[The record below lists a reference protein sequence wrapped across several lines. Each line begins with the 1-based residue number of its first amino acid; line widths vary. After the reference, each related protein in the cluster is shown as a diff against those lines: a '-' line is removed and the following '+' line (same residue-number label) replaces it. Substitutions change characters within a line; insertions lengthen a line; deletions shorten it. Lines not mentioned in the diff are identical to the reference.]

1 MERQNIMIDPAQT
14 TKPAVTVPVTPMI
27 SIKPSV
33 ADALDP
39 AVSHPTT
46 PVSPKAMVSPLMSQ
60 PTSTSTGTAEILPQQ
75 VPATATGPIQLASS
89 DLEVTASNLPPG
101 LSFAPANSADTS
113 TAADES
119 TLVPTAANATD
130 VAPSISTISVKVP
143 IPEHLPESPINNSQS
158 ESTPAASGSTILD
171 ILVNQGS
178 LTLAQ
183 KADLEIKTA
192 AGDKAVE
199 SLIEEQNLV
208 SSIALTKARA
218 KLYNI
223 PFTELAEI
231 GVSPEAISLI
241 PESVAHRYQMLPF
254 MVNKQDRTLS
264 VAMRNPLDL
273 TALDFVQKKTG
284 YRIVPYF
291 ATPEEIAQTITE
303 RYAQNL
309 SSEVDEALKESK
321 LVTNEHN
328 LENLSVLSK
337 EVIREAPITKIVE
350 TILGF
355 AVKARASD
363 IHIEPQEDRTR
374 VRYRIDGILGEKLIL
389 PRSVHDAVLS
399 RIKILADLK
408 IDEKRI
414 PQDGRFSFIAD
425 GEEVDLRVSTLP
437 TVHGEKVDMR
447 LLKKNASVPT
457 LEELGLWGQGLRDV
471 QESIKIPHG
480 IILITGPTGSGK
492 TTTLYSVL
500 HLLNTPKVN
509 ICTLEDPVEY
519 QIAGVNQVQI
529 NQQAGL
535 TFASGLRALLRQ
547 DPNIIMVGE
556 IRDMETA
563 DLAIQAS
570 LTGHLVFSTLH
581 TNSAAGALPRL
592 IDMGAEPFLVASS
605 LTLSLG
611 QRVVRKLN
619 LEYSEEYKPEQV
631 VIDDIKNV
639 LGPQFAAWC
648 SRNHKDPDDIRLMR
662 AKKDRPAAE
671 PDYKGRMAIFEV
683 LRVNEEI
690 SRMILEKKS
699 ATDIEKV
706 ALKNGMLLMK
716 QDGYLKALE
725 GKTTIEE
732 VLRVADI

>member
-1 MERQNIMIDPAQT
+1 MIDPAQT
-14 TKPAVTVPVTPMI
+14 QPALTVPVTPMI
-27 SIKPSV
+27 SVTPSAQNTGSTAV
-33 ADALDP
+33 PQSSPTPLTPKTDVQDAKVPDLRAPDDAKAALPTITPIEINSASIDPVDGLPAGLTVSPAAQNDPTTAAMSSSSMPTPALDDSKTK
-39 AVSHPTT
+39 A
-46 PVSPKAMVSPLMSQ
+46 PV
-60 PTSTSTGTAEILPQQ
+60 
-75 VPATATGPIQLASS
+75 
-89 DLEVTASNLPPG
+89 
-101 LSFAPANSADTS
+101 
-113 TAADES
+113 
-119 TLVPTAANATD
+119 
-130 VAPSISTISVKVP
+130 
-143 IPEHLPESPINNSQS
+143 PETLPEMPASQVTDGPSP
-158 ESTPAASGSTILD
+158 ASKGSSVLD
-171 ILVNQGS
+171 ILKEQGA
-178 LTLAQ
+178 LTPDQIAE
-183 KADLEIKTA
+183 LESEEANSGKSI
-192 AGDKAVE
+192 E
-199 SLIEEQNLV
+199 SIIEEKNVV
-208 SSIALTKARA
+208 SSSVLTQARA
-218 KLYNI
+218 KLYNL
-223 PFTELAEI
+223 PYAQLAEI

-241 PESVAHRYQMLPF
+241 PESVAHRYQILPF

-264 VAMRNPLDL
+264 VAMKNPLDL
-273 TALDFVQKKTG
+273 SAIDFVEKKSG
-284 YRIVPYF
+284 YKILPYF
-291 ATPEEIAQTITE
+291 ATPQEIAQTIAE

-309 SSEVDEALKESK
+309 STEVDEALKETK
-321 LVTNEHN
+321 LATSDRN
-328 LENLSVLSK
+328 LNNLSVLSK

-350 TILGF
+350 TILGY

-363 IHIEPQEDRTR
+363 VHIEPQEDRTR
-374 VRYRIDGILGEKLIL
+374 IRYRIDGILGEKLIL

-399 RIKILADLK
+399 RVKILSDMK

-414 PQDGRFSFIAD
+414 PQDGRFTFVAD

-437 TVHGEKVDMR
+437 TVHGEKVVMR
-447 LLKKNASVPT
+447 LLKKNAAIPS
-457 LEELGLWGQGLRDV
+457 LEELGLWGTGLRDV

-492 TTTLYSVL
+492 TTTLYSIL
-500 HLLNTPKVN
+500 HILNTAKVN
-509 ICTLEDPVEY
+509 ISTLEDPVEY

-529 NQQAGL
+529 NPQAGL
-535 TFASGLRALLRQ
+535 TFASGLRAFLRQ

-592 IDMGAEPFLVASS
+592 MDMGAEPFLVASS

-611 QRVVRKLN
+611 QRVVRTLN
-619 LEYSEEYKPEQV
+619 PDYVEEYKPEQV
-631 VIDDIKNV
+631 LIDDVKKV
-639 LGPQFAAWC
+639 LGPQYSAWC
-648 SRNHKDPDDIRLMR
+648 TRNKKDPEDMRLFR
-662 AKKDRPAAE
+662 AKKDRPSTE

-690 SRMILEKKS
+690 SAMILEKKP
-699 ATDIEKV
+699 ATEIEKV

>member
-1 MERQNIMIDPAQT
+1 MIDPAQT
-14 TKPAVTVPVTPMI
+14 KPAIAVPVTPMI
-27 SIKPSV
+27 SVSSTVGQVDPNVVAPNQDLSAPQENQPDPTV
-33 ADALDP
+33 ADLATI
-39 AVSHPTT
+39 A
-46 PVSPKAMVSPLMSQ
+46 PL
-60 PTSTSTGTAEILPQQ
+60 
-75 VPATATGPIQLASS
+75 PATIGNAANDTVAPA
-89 DLEVTASNLPPG
+89 LEVPDEAVTTGASELPPG
-101 LSFAPANSADTS
+101 LSVSPSANESASEPLPVQTQTSSPTKAP
-113 TAADES
+113 
-119 TLVPTAANATD
+119 VPE
-130 VAPSISTISVKVP
+130 VLPTI
-143 IPEHLPESPINNSQS
+143 
-158 ESTPAASGSTILD
+158 PAAMNTDQPSPAAGGRTLLN
-171 ILVNQGS
+171 ILVDQQS
-178 LTLAQ
+178 LTSEQA
-183 KADLEIKTA
+183 AEIELSSVNSGKTVEA
-192 AGDKAVE
+192 A
-199 SLIEEQNLV
+199 IEEKNLV
-208 SSIALTKARA
+208 SSPVLTQAKA

-223 PFTELAEI
+223 PFVQLSEI
-231 GVSPEAISLI
+231 GVSPEAISLL
-241 PESVAHRYQMLPF
+241 PESIAHRYQILPF
-254 MVNKQDRTLS
+254 MVNKQDQTLS

-273 TALDFVQKKTG
+273 SAIDFVEKKTG
-284 YRIVPYF
+284 YKILPNF
-291 ATPEEIAQTITE
+291 AVPEEIAQTITE

-309 SSEVDEALKESK
+309 STEVDEALKESSLIK
-321 LVTNEHN
+321 SERN
-328 LENLSVLSK
+328 LDNLSVLSK

-350 TILGF
+350 TILGY
-355 AVKARASD
+355 AMKARASD

-374 VRYRIDGILGEKLIL
+374 IRYRIDGILSEKLIL

-399 RIKILADLK
+399 RIKILSDLK

-414 PQDGRFSFIAD
+414 PQDGRFTFIAD

-447 LLKKNASVPT
+447 LLKKNASVPS
-457 LEELGLWGQGLRDV
+457 LEELGLTGQALRDI
-471 QESIKIPHG
+471 QESIRIPHG

-492 TTTLYSVL
+492 TTTLYSIL

-519 QIAGVNQVQI
+519 QIPGVNQVQI
-529 NQQAGL
+529 NPQAGL

-581 TNSAAGALPRL
+581 TNSASGALPRL

-605 LTLSLG
+605 LTLSVG
-611 QRVVRKLN
+611 QRVVRVLN
-619 LEYSEEYKPEQV
+619 EEYKEEYKPDQV

-639 LGPQFAAWC
+639 LGPQFMAWC
-648 SRNHKDPDDIRLMR
+648 TKNHKDPNDIRLMR
-662 AKKDRPAAE
+662 PKKDRPANE
-671 PDYKGRMAIFEV
+671 PDYKGRMAIFEI
-683 LRVNEEI
+683 LRVTEEI

-699 ATDIEKV
+699 SSDIEKV

-716 QDGYLKALE
+716 QDGYIKALE